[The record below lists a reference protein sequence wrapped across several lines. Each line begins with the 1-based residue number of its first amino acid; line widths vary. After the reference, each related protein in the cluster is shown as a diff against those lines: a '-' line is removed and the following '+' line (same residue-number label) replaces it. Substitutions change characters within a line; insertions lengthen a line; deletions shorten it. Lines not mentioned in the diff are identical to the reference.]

1 MFISTHYSVIRKRHS
16 IVSVLAELLEIL
28 FETRIFSNMVEQ
40 KLRSARDSLDSNFTK
55 KHSQVLH

>member
-1 MFISTHYSVIRKRHS
+1 MFISTHYSVIRKGHS

-40 KLRSARDSLDSNFTK
+40 KLRSARDTLDSNFTK